1 MMSNMYYASAWL
13 LSTLAVVQGTQL
25 LATLPGQEK
34 VVRICHLLVHGD

>member
-13 LSTLAVVQGTQL
+13 LSALAVVQGTQL

-34 VVRICHLLVHGD
+34 VARMWYLLAHAD